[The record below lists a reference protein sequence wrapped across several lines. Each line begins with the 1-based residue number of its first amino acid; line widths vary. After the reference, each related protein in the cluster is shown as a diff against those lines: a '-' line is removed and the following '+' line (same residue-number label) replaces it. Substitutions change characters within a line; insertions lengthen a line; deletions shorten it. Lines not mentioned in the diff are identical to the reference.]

1 MHKLEQLLFLFI
13 AAVFLADQRLA
24 QRLRPACPWKQ
35 RSRRRKVQE
44 AVDEVQVYPQRGTCA
59 RRLRWPHPPV
69 PSGAAVTPPVQW
81 RAELGPVA
89 AIERQWWKSF
99 GDPVL
104 TQLVEQALAHNDN
117 IAIAA
122 ARVREARAQEE
133 MARAQRIPTLGHGVN
148 VGPSRSVSG
157 ARTPVTQTI
166 AQPLFQ
172 ASYELD
178 LFGRVGDQVRA
189 AEQATVAAQAPR
201 DATMLSIASATAT
214 GYITLRGL
222 DAQADFVHA
231 TIIAREEALHS
242 MRDQTSSGYV
252 SQLELRQSEAEY
264 QAAVKL
270 LPQTQL
276 AITREENALSV
287 LIGTSPRAIKRGS
300 ALTALRPPPVAD
312 WLPSTRL
319 RRRPDVAQAEAA
331 LAATDAN
338 LALARSQFLPSIGL
352 TASSGAAFSSALAS
366 PIALWSA
373 GASVLAPIFEG
384 GRLRGGVNQAAARRG
399 EPGRSAAGRG
409 GLCLPEHFPDGFP
422 RGRGQPGRGSATLR
436 TARRTRIAACCRS
449 NTLRHATSRYRAG
462 YTSHLEQLVAQR
474 GLLEVKLSLA
484 QLSREQLT
492 TTVAL
497 YQAMGGGW
505 SGIGSF
511 DTP

>member
-1 MHKLEQLLFLFI
+1 MHKLEQLLFLFM

-81 RAELGPVA
+81 RAELGPIA
-89 AIERQWWKSF
+89 AIERQWWKAF

-201 DATMLSIASATAT
+201 DATMLSIASGAIT

-222 DAQADFVHA
+222 DAQADFVRP

-242 MRDQTSSGYV
+242 MRDQASSGYV

-312 WLPSTRL
+312 GLPSTRL

-352 TASSGAAFSSALAS
+352 SASSGAAFSSALAS

-384 GRLRGGVNQAAARRG
+384 GRLRGGVNQAAARRDVAAYAY
-399 EPGRSAAGRG
+399 RSTSLTAFREVEDSLAGVHRLSEQRAELELQRVAAA
-409 GLCLPEHFPDGFP
+409 E
-422 RGRGQPGRGSATLR
+422 
-436 TARRTRIAACCRS
+436 
-449 NTLRHATSRYRAG
+449 TLRHATNRYRAG
-462 YTSHLEQLVAQR
+462 YTFHLEQLVAQR
-474 GLLEVKLSLA
+474 GLLEVELSLA